1 MQEILI
7 AGRAVSPHH
16 PPFIV
21 AEMSGNHNQ
30 SLDRALAIV
39 EAAAKAGAHALKLQ
53 TYTADTMTLDLEHL
67 RVDAPNS
74 LWKGQKLY
82 DLYKLAA
89 TPWEW
94 HEALLERCRA
104 LGMVGFS
111 TPFDASS
118 VQFLESL
125 EVPCYKIASFEV
137 TDLPL
142 LKVVAKTGK
151 PVIMSTGMATLA
163 ELDTAVRTLRES
175 GCKDLILLKCTSSYP
190 AEPTDSNLMT
200 LPHLQALFQCQVGLS
215 DHTLGIGVSVASV
228 ALGARLIERHFTLD
242 RTEGGVDAAFSLEPQ
257 ELSQLAIESRRA
269 FDALGQVVYGPITA
283 ELEGLQYRRS
293 LYIVKDMQ
301 AGEVFSEENV
311 KILRPASGMSPAF
324 FEWLLGKSV
333 KYNVHAGTPVAW
345 EMLV

>member
-7 AGRAVSPHH
+7 GGRAIGAHH

-30 SLDRALAIV
+30 SLDRALEIV
-39 EAAAKAGAHALKLQ
+39 EAAARAGAHALKLQ
-53 TYTADTMTLDLEHL
+53 TYTADTMTLDLENL

-94 HEALLERCRA
+94 HAALLERCHE
-104 LGMVGFS
+104 LGMIGFS

-142 LKVVAKTGK
+142 LKVVGKTGK
-151 PVIMSTGMATLA
+151 PVIMSTGMATLS
-163 ELDTAVRTLRES
+163 ELDTAVFTLRES

-190 AEPTDSNLMT
+190 ASPMDSNLMT
-200 LPHLQALFQCQVGLS
+200 LPHLQTLFQCQVGLS
-215 DHTLGIGVSVASV
+215 DHTFGIGVSVASI
-228 ALGARLIERHFTLD
+228 ALGARLIERHFTLS
-242 RTEGGVDAAFSLEPQ
+242 RAEGGVDAAFSLEPQ
-257 ELSQLAIESRRA
+257 ELAQLAVEARRA
-269 FDALGQVVYGPITA
+269 FDALGQVVYGPRAA
-283 ELEGLQYRRS
+283 EHEGLRYRRS
-293 LYIVKDMQ
+293 LYVVKDLL

-311 KILRPASGMSPAF
+311 KILRPAGGMPPAF

-333 KYNVHAGTPVAW
+333 KCDVQAGTPVAW